1 MGVYLTELDA
11 DDEFLRIRDLLIVT
25 TLSGRPRNTPVAMP
39 ALGIEQR
46 QPPPP
51 CHAPRLRASVRRNLS
66 QFELDDV
73 GIEDALGDIEDVLD
87 GRGRGSVTAER
98 IGSEILPPLARTR

>member
-1 MGVYLTELDA
+1 MR
-11 DDEFLRIRDLLIVT
+11 DDEFLRIRGPLIVT
-25 TLSGRPRNTPVAMP
+25 TLPGRPRDTPVAMP

-51 CHAPRLRASVRRNLS
+51 RGHAPRLRASVRRNLS

-73 GIEDALGDIEDVLD
+73 GMEDAPGDIEDVLD
-87 GRGRGSVTAER
+87 GRG
-98 IGSEILPPLARTR
+98 